1 MRTLRYSRAL
11 IAALPLLAAGCSRG
25 GPAGPPP
32 APPEVGVVTITP
44 RAVTLSTEV
53 PGRVS
58 AFRVAEVRARVS
70 GIVYKRLFTE
80 GSDVREGQTLFLID
94 SAPYRAALDGV
105 RGQLARAEA
114 RLDSARL
121 DERRAA
127 ELLAGDATSPKFHDD
142 AVAAL
147 RAAEADVV
155 AARAAVDSARIN
167 LGYTSVV
174 APVSGRI
181 GRSEVTEGAY
191 VQAATAT
198 RMAVIQ
204 QLDPVYV
211 DVTRS
216 SAELVVLRRKLEEGR
231 LQSAGQQRARVELL
245 LEDGRPYARPGILQF
260 TDVTVD
266 PATGAVALRATF
278 PNPGAELLP
287 GMYVRARLVEG
298 VSTQALLVPQVAVTR
313 DPRGQA
319 VTLVVKDGKVELR
332 TLAAERAV
340 GDAWLV
346 TDGIH
351 GGEQVIVD
359 GLQRVRPGAPVKAVP
374 ANAVGV
380 SASR

>member
-1 MRTLRYSRAL
+1 MRTLRP
-11 IAALPLLAAGCSRG
+11 AAVLLSTLSLLGAGCSRG
-25 GPAGPPP
+25 RPAGPPP
-32 APPEVGVVTITP
+32 GPPEVGVVTITP
-44 RAVTLSTEV
+44 RAVTLSTEA

-58 AFRVAEVRARVS
+58 AYRVAEVRARVT
-70 GIVYKRLFTE
+70 GIVQRRLFAE
-80 GSDVREGQTLFLID
+80 GSDVREGQALFVID
-94 SAPYRAALDGV
+94 PAPYRAALDGA

-121 DERRAA
+121 DEQRAA
-127 ELLAGDATSPKFHDD
+127 ALLAGEAASPQAHDD
-142 AVAAL
+142 AVTAL

-155 AARAAVDSARIN
+155 AARAAVDAARID
-167 LGYTSVV
+167 LGYTTVV
-174 APVSGRI
+174 APVKGRI

-191 VQAATAT
+191 VQASTAT

-204 QLDPVYV
+204 QLDPVFV

-216 SAELVVLRRKLEEGR
+216 SAELVVLRRELEQGK
-231 LQSAGQQRARVELL
+231 LQSAGQQSARVELV
-245 LEDGRPYARPGILQF
+245 LEDGSAYARPGTLQF

-298 VSTQALLVPQVAVTR
+298 VSAQALLVPQAAVTR

-319 VTLVVKDGKVELR
+319 IALVVADGKAELR
-332 TLAAERAV
+332 TLATERAV

-346 TDGIH
+346 TDGIRA
-351 GGEQVIVD
+351 GEQVIVE
-359 GLQRVRPGAPVKAVP
+359 GLQRVRAGVPVKAVP
-374 ANAVGV
+374 VGAV
-380 SASR
+380 STAAK